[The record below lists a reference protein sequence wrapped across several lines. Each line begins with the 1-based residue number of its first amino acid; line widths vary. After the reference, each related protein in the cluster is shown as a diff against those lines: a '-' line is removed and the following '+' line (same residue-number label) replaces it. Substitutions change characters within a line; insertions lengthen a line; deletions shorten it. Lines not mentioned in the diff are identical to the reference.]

1 MKRYEKGEILDKTF
15 IVQVAIYLSTRIF
28 EIGSKLLLATCE
40 KEGWRLLMCW
50 ILGSM
55 FKDWLMQSS
64 RRKYLKQG
72 NRSSILPSSRQPLY
86 FTVVKKWDGDVIL
99 DSDHLEHVLQTDK
112 GGNKSRFD
120 FLWIDARLMRV
131 VVVLQVIIW
140 HKGRTTYFLSSLII
154 CIAWVCCC
162 SCARSFLLQL
172 LLQDGM
178 RSNFYIR
185 HAILWW
191 YCAWWVCSNSWTIM
205 VKSRTLYK
213 GKFGA

>member
-1 MKRYEKGEILDKTF
+1 MENPSRDVNFNTTKSISNWKVKVEMNFSQILLSLHKYWPKCEEIWKGGNSGQDL
-15 IVQVAIYLSTRIF
+15 IVQFYLSTRIF

-99 DSDHLEHVLQTDK
+99 DSDHLEHVLQTD
-112 GGNKSRFD
+112 NTISYR
-120 FLWIDARLMRV
+120 A
-131 VVVLQVIIW
+131 
-140 HKGRTTYFLSSLII
+140 
-154 CIAWVCCC
+154 
-162 SCARSFLLQL
+162 SF
-172 LLQDGM
+172 G
-178 RSNFYIR
+178 
-185 HAILWW
+185 
-191 YCAWWVCSNSWTIM
+191 
-205 VKSRTLYK
+205 
-213 GKFGA
+213 

>member
-1 MKRYEKGEILDKTF
+1 MQRYGKGEIPDKTF
-15 IVQVAIYLSTRIF
+15 IVQFYLSTRIF

-140 HKGRTTYFLSSLII
+140 HKGRTTYFFLSSLII
-154 CIAWVCCC
+154 CIGVCCC

-172 LLQDGM
+172 LAAA
-178 RSNFYIR
+178 S
-185 HAILWW
+185 WW
-191 YCAWWVCSNSWTIM
+191 
-205 VKSRTLYK
+205 
-213 GKFGA
+213 